1 MNRAH
6 AGAGRNIRSAAGS
19 DNNMM
24 KRRSGDRENRRKG
37 KSLFPASPLPRFSGS
52 RFSVPGFKAAGIAC
66 GIKKNGNKDLALI
79 YSEVPA
85 VAAAVFTTN
94 KIKAAPVLIDIQ
106 RIKKGLCQAVLIN
119 SGNANACTG
128 KKGMEDGA
136 RMAAAVEDALGIKK
150 GLAMVSSTGV
160 IGQGLPIDR
169 IEKGIPKLVSSLLSK
184 GWNDAVNAIMTTDAF
199 PKVAFE
205 KCRIGGKEIT
215 VLGIAKG
222 AGMICPNM
230 ATMLAFIATDAAVE
244 RKALQ
249 AALKTAVD
257 KSFNSITV
265 DGDTSTNDT
274 VLLLANGKAGNKKLR
289 APNSDPRTFYQMLEK
304 VCQSLA
310 KMIVMDGEGAT
321 KLLEFNVS
329 GAKTDK
335 DAKKVAE
342 TVANSP
348 LVKTAFFGEDANWGR
363 IIAAIGRSGADVKE
377 EKINIYFNDI
387 AVVIKGQKARGKG
400 QEIERKAAKA
410 VKEKEICIKIEMGL
424 GKGKKTVWA
433 SDLSYDYVKINAAY
447 RT

>member
-1 MNRAH
+1 MTRAR

-85 VAAAVFTTN
+85 VVAAVFTTN

-128 KKGMEDGA
+128 KKGMEDAA

>member
-85 VAAAVFTTN
+85 VVAAVFTTN

-128 KKGMEDGA
+128 KKGMEDAA

>member
-1 MNRAH
+1 MTRAR

-106 RIKKGLCQAVLIN
+106 RIKKGLCQAVIIN

-128 KKGMEDGA
+128 KKGMEDAA

-304 VCQSLA
+304 ICQSLA

-433 SDLSYDYVKINAAY
+433 SDLSYDYVKINASY
-447 RT
+447 RS